1 MKQVMGWPGA
11 AVFITLMA
19 AVLTATAAETMYR
32 WVDADGSVYYS
43 DQPPPADA
51 RETKNLNA
59 RLPISELDE
68 EEEEEEEEE
77 SASESNAYVKQEA
90 EFQERTKQRA
100 AAEAEAA
107 KEAETAALSKQN
119 CDQAR
124 ANVEL
129 VNNPPGGRLRER
141 NAEGVLVYMT
151 EEQLEERRAEA
162 NDAVSKWCKS

>member
-1 MKQVMGWPGA
+1 MKQVSGWPGA
-11 AVFITLMA
+11 VVFITLMA
-19 AVLTATAAETMYR
+19 AFLTATAAGTMYR
-32 WVDADGSVYYS
+32 WVDADGNVYYS

-51 RETKNLNA
+51 RETKDLNQ
-59 RLPISELDE
+59 RLPISEPDA
-68 EEEEEEEEE
+68 E
-77 SASESNAYVKQEA
+77 SASESTSYAEQEA
-90 EFQERTKQRA
+90 EFQKRREER
-100 AAEAEAA
+100 AEADAEAS

-124 ANVEL
+124 ADVEL

-151 EEQLEERRAEA
+151 EEQLAERRAEA

>member
-1 MKQVMGWPGA
+1 MKHVSGWPGA
-11 AVFITLMA
+11 VVFITLTA
-19 AVLTATAAETMYR
+19 ALLTATAAETMYR

-51 RETKNLNA
+51 RETKNLNE
-59 RLPISELDE
+59 RLPISEPDA
-68 EEEEEEEEE
+68 E
-77 SASESNAYVKQEA
+77 SAGESNAYTKKEA
-90 EFQERTKQRA
+90 EFQERRKQRA
-100 AAEAEAA
+100 AAEAEAG

-124 ANVEL
+124 ADVEL

-162 NDAVSKWCKS
+162 NDAVSKWCNS